1 MLASARL
8 LNQALALLSPLL
20 LVRLLE
26 IAEYGRY
33 RQFMAT
39 AMFITSLGGFRAVRQ
54 SQLPDR
60 AFARAPGRGHQQHL
74 PADARRE
81 HRERARDRGAARQWI
96 VPPEISSAWLLLAV
110 YVFLFLNLEVLVSY
124 WLAHGQSLAVMGYT
138 LAVTVW
144 RIATLLAATYWL
156 HDVELIFVTIVCAEA
171 LKNLWIYVW
180 LRRRGLLVFRWDA
193 AAMREQIRL
202 VAPLGAGS
210 VLYKAN
216 DFGKVVVG
224 NQMGP
229 VPLAIYTT
237 AAYQVPLVNI
247 VQGALADAIFPDMV
261 KRSKRDPAQGL
272 LLWKRAQVLIF
283 AVICP
288 AWLLLT
294 YWAEP
299 FVRLL
304 FTDAYVAA
312 TPYFQVFLLLMVRQ
326 CFQFSTPLR
335 SVEDNASFA
344 HANLIALVI
353 NATLIVTLM
362 PRFGLWGPTLGL
374 VVGQTWTSFYLG
386 SRVLKRYKLP
396 LSELCQWS
404 KLGLALAASVV
415 ALAAMY
421 AALMYLP
428 RHALGTLAALA
439 VFALVYAIAARAHP
453 ARGIRLRDAR
463 ARATETGMNARP
475 TLLIVSYHF
484 APSPLVGAKRFSF
497 LAREFAR
504 LGFDVHVIA
513 NGINESPHG
522 QRRQFAAASPA
533 PCIASTRHSRFR
545 SRAAAFCAG
554 SPTRVLRRLLAP
566 VGMEY
571 FWARAA
577 TRKALAV
584 ARDLP
589 PGSSSPLRRRMRR

>member
-1 MLASARL
+1 MSSFVSRGAVLASARL

-26 IAEYGRY
+26 ISEYGRY

-39 AMFITSLGGFRAVRQ
+39 AMFITSLAGFALSANLNYLIAR
-54 SQLPDR
+54 SPDR
-60 AFARAPGRGHQQHL
+60 QAVDISNTCLLMLGVSVASALIIVVFQ
-74 PADARRE
+74 
-81 HRERARDRGAARQWI
+81 QWI
-96 VPPEISSAWLLLAV
+96 VPPEISQAWVLLAL

-124 WLAHGQSLAVMGYT
+124 WLAHGQSVAVMGYT

-156 HDVELIFVTIVCAEA
+156 HDVQLIFVTIVCAEA
-171 LKNLWIYVW
+171 FKNLWIYVG

-216 DFGKVVVG
+216 DFGKVVVA

-304 FTDAYVAA
+304 FTEQYVAA
-312 TPYFQVFLLLMVRQ
+312 TPYFQFFLLLMVRQ

-362 PRFGLWGPTLGL
+362 PKFGLWGPTLGL

-396 LSELCQWS
+396 VSELCQWG
-404 KLGLALAASVV
+404 KLGLALMASVV

-421 AALMYLP
+421 ATLFYLP
-428 RHALGTLAALA
+428 DTAASIVASLG
-439 VFALVYAIAARAHP
+439 VFALVYAIAARV
-453 ARGIRLRDAR
+453 ILREEYGYVMR
-463 ARATETGMNARP
+463 A
-475 TLLIVSYHF
+475 I
-484 APSPLVGAKRFSF
+484 
-497 LAREFAR
+497 
-504 LGFDVHVIA
+504 
-513 NGINESPHG
+513 
-522 QRRQFAAASPA
+522 
-533 PCIASTRHSRFR
+533 
-545 SRAAAFCAG
+545 
-554 SPTRVLRRLLAP
+554 LRRKTA
-566 VGMEY
+566 
-571 FWARAA
+571 
-577 TRKALAV
+577 
-584 ARDLP
+584 
-589 PGSSSPLRRRMRR
+589 